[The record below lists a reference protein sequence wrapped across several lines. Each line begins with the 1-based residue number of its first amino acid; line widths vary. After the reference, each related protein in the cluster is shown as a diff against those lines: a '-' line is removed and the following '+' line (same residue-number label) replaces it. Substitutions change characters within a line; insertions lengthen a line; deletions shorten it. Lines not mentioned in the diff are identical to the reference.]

1 MRYRAERLF
10 TSYLPSVHPLRHRW
24 FRFREGSQR
33 KARKPALQDAG
44 GRAWGG
50 CTPGSWNQ
58 GAVRAGPGHPFVEV
72 DMLATSDSLKSAT
85 EVPAP
90 GGDLMSFL
98 CDAGTPGTA
107 TAREGVPP
115 ALLLPPWSWPWE
127 GRQLEVPPA
136 LEAAVPQTLPAAQP
150 RAAPGK
156 GCAGQETG
164 RPQPVPE
171 LPCRLV
177 AAERPPA
184 RLARAPG
191 PPPSSSPA
199 CARERAES
207 SSAQDRG
214 REVLFAATSAPA
226 LGPLLSR
233 VQAALRRDPL
243 HAVPR
248 RGSLGHSPLPSIR
261 RAAGPEPRFPEQGNG
276 RAVPTGEGRSR
287 RPAFGAWRIR
297 AASAV
302 QENPSPLAIPG
313 ILFPSRSPKPGLEL
327 EPQLPAHRCSVPG
340 PLPLDPEPPG
350 PSAPLQPSPEL
361 SCPPRPLQPP
371 PPAGRLPGPSRPA
384 GQPRGGATRAHP
396 LPPRAAARPGLSG
409 RLAGR
414 RGGPG
419 AGGEAASA
427 RPVGASAEAGASPGR
442 PGAGAGRAG
451 GGGRAGPA
459 LGFLG
464 PCTHARFP
472 GASPSASPL
481 PLICK
486 ITPRWVTL
494 LLPLFRCESPDTTE
508 ISIQAPDATRPHA
521 EVCTETSAI
530 PDLGDVAEPVCRQGR
545 EMLRI
550 RVHVPPP
557 GEPAAARDPF
567 RSGPAST
574 SGAERRTGSPQG
586 GGAHTHLVPPAGAGP
601 VLVPA
606 SQQSVLHHHAL
617 GFGGADGT
625 DGAQRGAWGSSHIH
639 TGVKGRACH
648 VPQCA
653 VCPSTCK
660 AAVHTKGGLQ
670 RILGPQTSTCCRA
683 AASQALVSSFPCPK

>member
-1 MRYRAERLF
+1 MAAASPLLCAAE
-10 TSYLPSVHPLRHRW
+10 T
-24 FRFREGSQR
+24 
-33 KARKPALQDAG
+33 A
-44 GRAWGG
+44 
-50 CTPGSWNQ
+50 
-58 GAVRAGPGHPFVEV
+58 
-72 DMLATSDSLKSAT
+72 
-85 EVPAP
+85 
-90 GGDLMSFL
+90 LMSRASAAIVL
-98 CDAGTPGTA
+98 
-107 TAREGVPP
+107 ARLDLSFQKPESVV
-115 ALLLPPWSWPWE
+115 AC
-127 GRQLEVPPA
+127 QLV
-136 LEAAVPQTLPAAQP
+136 QS
-150 RAAPGK
+150 AAPGK

-521 EVCTETSAI
+521 EESRPRPVTPSALGQPQPAGPRGGQAPPREVGHTLTSF
-530 PDLGDVAEPVCRQGR
+530 L
-545 EMLRI
+545 LL
-550 RVHVPPP
+550 
-557 GEPAAARDPF
+557 EPALSLCLHLNRGTLCAWDPG
-567 RSGPAST
+567 RCDLPSPHNHQTQPKADPAQLL
-574 SGAERRTGSPQG
+574 PQG
-586 GGAHTHLVPPAGAGP
+586 SVPQFPHL
-601 VLVPA
+601 
-606 SQQSVLHHHAL
+606 
-617 GFGGADGT
+617 
-625 DGAQRGAWGSSHIH
+625 R
-639 TGVKGRACH
+639 KGR
-648 VPQCA
+648 
-653 VCPSTCK
+653 
-660 AAVHTKGGLQ
+660 
-670 RILGPQTSTCCRA
+670 
-683 AASQALVSSFPCPK
+683 